1 MPNELQTATVFTAA
15 PNDNREY
22 WESFK
27 KLRDNYETGKYNS
40 KYLIKGGVLKTSS
53 PTGILDHKLD
63 EHVMAKPR
71 LTSSDDKSA
80 KKPAKKSD
88 AESEKTGV
96 GILDTPLQ
104 AEFQQSYNPH
114 NGVGRPVFTPVRS
127 KQMTIEEYFKIINK
141 NQEKERFE
149 TVIDKG
155 RYNPPVVFSEAK
167 LIKMMQLKKK
177 PMIVPAKVNK
187 TRKTKNKK

>member
-1 MPNELQTATVFTAA
+1 
-15 PNDNREY
+15 
-22 WESFK
+22 
-27 KLRDNYETGKYNS
+27 
-40 KYLIKGGVLKTSS
+40 
-53 PTGILDHKLD
+53 
-63 EHVMAKPR
+63 MAKPR
-71 LTSSDDKSA
+71 LTSSDAKSNL
-80 KKPAKKSD
+80 KVGHPAKPEKPVRQRRASD
-88 AESEKTGV
+88 EVQPEGWASGKAGVGV

>member
-53 PTGILDHKLD
+53 PTGILDHKID

-71 LTSSDDKSA
+71 LRSSDDKSA
-80 KKPAKKSD
+80 KSAKGGHPTKSNLKVGHPAKP
-88 AESEKTGV
+88 ESELEFLTLLYKQNSSKAI
-96 GILDTPLQ
+96 ILIMVLVDLSLHQ
-104 AEFQQSYNPH
+104 
-114 NGVGRPVFTPVRS
+114 
-127 KQMTIEEYFKIINK
+127 
-141 NQEKERFE
+141 
-149 TVIDKG
+149 
-155 RYNPPVVFSEAK
+155 
-167 LIKMMQLKKK
+167 
-177 PMIVPAKVNK
+177 
-187 TRKTKNKK
+187 